1 MNLNVESLNAKNE
14 VMETKEIKKNLTREE
29 QMELFGY
36 ITARDL
42 TIDEINKL
50 DKATLILSRNE
61 RTYNNETSIY
71 YKLRVAFTN
80 RLIFDVN
87 FSNDSKKPKYI
98 NEEKFLWFVDVFGL
112 DIAKY
117 NEWQF
122 KVPMRL
128 FTGVAKGKIYY
139 TYELILAKTKSVT
152 SVVRQFFKNDQVIL
166 IEMNDELLQKFIV
179 RNAHEDKDQVIGEQE

>member
-14 VMETKEIKKNLTREE
+14 VIETKKKNLTREE
-29 QMELFGY
+29 QLEMFGY

-87 FSNDSKKPKYI
+87 FSNDPKKPKYI
-98 NEEKFLWFVDVFGL
+98 NDEKFLWFVDVFGL

-128 FTGVAKGKIYY
+128 YTGESNGKTYY

-152 SVVRQFFKNDQVIL
+152 SVVRQFFKNDQIIL
-166 IEMNDELLQKFIV
+166 IEMNDELLKKFIV
-179 RNAHEDKDQVIGEQE
+179 RKSHEDKDVQEIGEQEE